1 MMMTRDILAVL
12 VSTVPSESYF
22 ISMNRIL
29 TDKCTK
35 LNANLFKKFVC
46 LKDLIDA
53 EDRMQHDTT
62 LETITRTISNQVSD
76 TNMIISSD
84 DDSDGTCDIKV
95 EYSDL

>member
-1 MMMTRDILAVL
+1 MMTHDILAVL

-35 LNANLFKKFVC
+35 LDASLFKNFVC

-76 TNMIISSD
+76 TNTIISPD
-84 DDSDGTCDIKV
+84 DDSDGICDINVK
-95 EYSDL
+95 YRDL